1 MTSFPSQNQN
11 QVVIRPFQY
20 RDIEAMEQLC
30 AETAE
35 APKNGKGASC
45 DLALGKKL
53 QQIRRW
59 YGLLKLLSLFPNPCQ
74 SLFRATWLRK
84 KVQLKA

>member
-1 MTSFPSQNQN
+1 MTSFPSQNPN

-30 AETAE
+30 AETADE
-35 APKNGKGASC
+35 PEKRKGPSC
-45 DLALGKKL
+45 DLVLGRKL

-59 YGLLKLLSLFPNPCQ
+59 YGLLKIFSWFPNPFQ
-74 SLFRATWLRK
+74 SLFRAHVAEEEG
-84 KVQLKA
+84 KV